1 MTMMDLANQI
11 LYVADQRDLLVTN
24 LQLQKVM
31 YFVLKDA
38 IRNDLLSQEVIGKTY
53 DEPFQVWK
61 YGPVVRSI
69 YVQYSVYSSDPI
81 IEDGVDTS
89 ELDPLN
95 DDILKRLHENPFKLV
110 NESHEEPFWQKN
122 KDKIYRWTSNI
133 PYSLEDVAVK

>member
-1 MTMMDLANQI
+1 MTMTDLANQI
-11 LYVADQRDLLVTN
+11 IFVARQNDLSVTN

-38 IRNDLLSQEVIGKTY
+38 IKNDLLDQEVIKETY
-53 DEPFQVWK
+53 NVPFQVWK

-81 IEDGVDTS
+81 IEDGVDTL
-89 ELDPLN
+89 ELAPLN
-95 DDILKRLHENPFKLV
+95 NDILSRLKEDPFELV

-122 KDKIYRWTSNI
+122 SKKIYRWTSNVE
-133 PYSLEDVAVK
+133 YSLKDVAA